1 MGGPPEKGRYRILSI
16 SNKKQPVAVYVYTA
30 VAAFCILFNYIY
42 SLYAHG
48 VSSDF
53 MTYMFL
59 LPLVGGS
66 LVFAGLRMLHNRVKA
81 PSRLSFNL
89 YNSGVA
95 WLTVGS
101 CVTGVIEIAGYESD
115 YINVYL
121 VIGLSFVLAGIFA
134 YVMQNPGEK
143 PLNH

>member
-1 MGGPPEKGRYRILSI
+1 
-16 SNKKQPVAVYVYTA
+16 VAVYVYTTA
-30 VAAFCILFNYIY
+30 AAFCILFNYVY

-59 LPLVGGS
+59 FPLLGGS
-66 LVFAGLRMLHNRVKA
+66 LVFMGFYLLKKRVKA

-89 YNSGVA
+89 YNSGIA

-101 CVTGVIEIAGYESD
+101 CIKGVMEIAGYESD
-115 YINVYL
+115 YVTAFF
-121 VIGLSFVLAGIFA
+121 VIGFFFLFFGLLACIIQ
-134 YVMQNPGEK
+134 YLEKK
-143 PLNH
+143 PLDQ